1 MKTSRDKILILNVEV
16 SNVLPF
22 TWYYRRKGYIVIGGS
37 NLTIPSVLFS
47 RSLAYRIYIPYPNI
61 GKIEVQER
69 GKERIFISKIKKV
82 CEKYGIPLVLSFY
95 ENTTKPLIKY
105 KKKLKIKDIFPSYK
119 SYLTLY
125 DKNILKK
132 HLESE
137 NFKSF
142 YVPKSYEKIIK
153 FPCIIK
159 PNIGSGGE
167 YVRICANF
175 SELKK
180 YSKMIKLARKKPII
194 EEYIPF
200 QDGIAMNLLI
210 DKKFEIKRA
219 VVREVVS
226 RNKLINVIDELE
238 GFFKKIKYFG
248 LASPQF
254 LIKGGKLYLVEINP
268 RLTYVPFG
276 IEFGANFPKNFHEAI
291 IENNEVEKKFIFIPR
306 NYPRGNVWYLWRIYR
321 IKYKETFPIGLESLR
336 YFKWKIENRIK
347 SLVSIEHKKW
357 LKVFSRSN

>member
-1 MKTSRDKILILNVEV
+1 MKTSKNKILILNVEA

-37 NLTIPSVLFS
+37 NLAIPSIFFS
-47 RSLAYRIYIPYPNI
+47 KSLAYRIYIPYSNI

-69 GKERIFISKIKKV
+69 GKERTFISKIKKV
-82 CEKYGIPLVLSFY
+82 CEKYGISLVLSFY

-105 KKKLKIKDIFPSYK
+105 KKELKIKDVYPSYK

-159 PNIGSGGE
+159 PNIGCGGE
-167 YVRICANF
+167 YVRVCTNF

-180 YSKMIKLARKKPII
+180 YSRMIRLARKKPII

-226 RNKLINVIDELE
+226 RNKLINVINELG

-254 LIKGGKLYLVEINP
+254 LIKDGKLYLIEINP

-276 IEFGANFPKNFHEAI
+276 IDFGVNFPESFHEAI
-291 IENNEVEKKFIFIPR
+291 VENKNIEEKFVFIPK
-306 NYPRGNVWYLWRIYR
+306 NYPRGKILYLWRIY
-321 IKYKETFPIGLESLR
+321 KGTYKEISPIFLQCFTH
-336 YFKWKIENRIK
+336 FKWEIENKIR
-347 SLVSIEHKKW
+347 SLVSPEHRKW
-357 LKVFSRSN
+357 LKIFTPS

>member
-1 MKTSRDKILILNVEV
+1 MKTSRDKILILNVEA

-37 NLTIPSVLFS
+37 NLSIPSIFFS
-47 RSLAYRIYIPYPNI
+47 KSLAYRIYIPYSNI

-82 CEKYGIPLVLSFY
+82 CENYGISLVLSFY

-105 KKKLKIKDIFPSYK
+105 KRELKIKDVYPPYK
-119 SYLTLY
+119 SYLSLY
-125 DKNILKK
+125 DKSILKK

-142 YVPKSYEKIIK
+142 YVPKSYKNIIK

-159 PNIGSGGE
+159 PNIGCNGE
-167 YVRICANF
+167 YVRICTNF

-180 YSKMIKLARKKPII
+180 YSRMIRLARKKPII

-200 QDGIAMNLLI
+200 QDRIAMNLLI
-210 DKKFEIKRA
+210 DKKFKIKRA

-226 RNKLINVIDELE
+226 RNKLINVINELE
-238 GFFKKIKYFG
+238 EFFKKIKYFG

-254 LIKGGKLYLVEINP
+254 LIRDGKLYLIEINP
-268 RLTYVPFG
+268 RLSYLPFG
-276 IEFGANFPKNFHEAI
+276 IDFGANFPKSLHEAI
-291 IENNEVEKKFIFIPR
+291 VENNEVEKKFIFLPR
-306 NYPRGNVWYLWRIYR
+306 NYSMVNVWYLWRVYR
-321 IKYKETFPIGLESLR
+321 TKYEDILPIGLQSLR
-336 YFKWKIENRIK
+336 HLKWKIEDRIK
-347 SLVSIEHKKW
+347 SLVSIEYKKW
-357 LKVFSRSN
+357 LNIFSPSS